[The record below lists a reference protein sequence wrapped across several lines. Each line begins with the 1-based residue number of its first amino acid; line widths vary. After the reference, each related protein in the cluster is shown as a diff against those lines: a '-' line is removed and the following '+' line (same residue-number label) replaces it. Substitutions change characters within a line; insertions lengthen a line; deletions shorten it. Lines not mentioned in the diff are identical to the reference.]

1 MSNKITVKFEAQG
14 ASSLKSAIDQLH
26 LAQTKLEK
34 GTKAYERALARLNKE
49 QSTNTKL
56 APLGV
61 RNNRLLEN
69 SFATIRSKLLLASFA
84 FSLVNAS
91 VLKLG
96 RAYGE
101 QEQAEKRLEGLVGSS
116 VDSLKAKASAL
127 QATTRFGDEQTLG
140 AMSLVS
146 AYTSEQAAISQLTE
160 AAMDLATVKGMDLNT
175 ATDMLAKSVF
185 SSTNSMSRYGIEIEG
200 AAGSGARLN
209 SALNAISTQMGGASE
224 RDTLTLLGAMDQM
237 NNAVGDLAERMGEI
251 LAPVIISVANATK
264 EFANNIDAEEIK
276 SYATAIGIAGTAYL
290 SYTTA
295 ISLATHGTNLF
306 TKATKKNLVILG
318 ATFVIAE
325 LIDMTDMFASS
336 TEDVAKE
343 LDNLN
348 KKLKEN
354 DDFNK
359 DKIKSDQK
367 TFDNT
372 TKRALLEAKLEQQF
386 QLNVGAQMKYTDA
399 KMKDMELNHR
409 HAIVQQELERLKER
423 EVLMTFEQINGIEHQ
438 TKMQELLIENYKIET
453 EMILN
458 KNKAE
463 EKSKKLAKDNTDN
476 IIKGLGA
483 VAKMGA
489 KSAKEMANVQYGL
502 AIIDSIRSGMATRK
516 NLSDEGF
523 LPPIPAIAGALETAA
538 MIAIATQI
546 RAQQFETGGLVGG
559 RRHSQGGTIIE
570 AERGEFVMSRNA
582 VESIGVDNLEAMNQ
596 GGAGASIVINNPI
609 ISSEFVE
616 TELPELIAEAVRKGA
631 DFGMS

>member
-26 LAQTKLEK
+26 LAQTRLEK
-34 GTKAYERALARLNKE
+34 GTKAYERALSRLNKE
-49 QSTNTKL
+49 QQNNNRIT
-56 APLGV
+56 PLGV

-127 QATTRFGDEQTLG
+127 QETTRFGDEQTLG

-185 SSTNSMSRYGIEIEG
+185 SSTNSMSRYGVEIEG

-209 SALNAISTQMGGASE
+209 SALKAISTQMGGASE

-237 NNAVGDLAERMGEI
+237 NNAVGDLAERMGKI

-264 EFANNIDAEEIK
+264 EFADNIDAEEIK

-290 SYTTA
+290 SYVTA
-295 ISLATHGTNLF
+295 VNLATKGTTLF
-306 TKATKKNLVILG
+306 TRATKKNLVILG

-325 LIDMTDMFASS
+325 LIDMTDLFADS
-336 TEDVAKE
+336 TKDVADE

-348 KKLKEN
+348 KKLEDNRDLNKGKI
-354 DDFNK
+354 DDELKSFDNK
-359 DKIKSDQK
+359 TKIGLLDARLDALNKIKLE
-367 TFDNT
+367 TDN
-372 TKRALLEAKLEQQF
+372 KLLDSKIKLREVTLAEAA
-386 QLNVGAQMKYTDA
+386 AQEEY
-399 KMKDMELNHR
+399 N
-409 HAIVQQELERLKER
+409 RLIER
-423 EVLMTFEQINGIEHQ
+423 EALMTAVQIEGIDHRIKKKEALIKIDELAIQRGIEEIKVQEKKKKVFTDLANQGIKDSLRLAKEFAKNEKQQKAIAFAGAMVDVISASIATFRKVSEVALPPAPQIAAGIQLGLGTIMAAKINQFEQ
-438 TKMQELLIENYKIET
+438 
-453 EMILN
+453 
-458 KNKAE
+458 
-463 EKSKKLAKDNTDN
+463 
-476 IIKGLGA
+476 
-483 VAKMGA
+483 
-489 KSAKEMANVQYGL
+489 
-502 AIIDSIRSGMATRK
+502 
-516 NLSDEGF
+516 
-523 LPPIPAIAGALETAA
+523 
-538 MIAIATQI
+538 
-546 RAQQFETGGLVGG
+546 GGLVGG

-570 AERGEFVMSRNA
+570 AERGEYVMSRNA
-582 VESIGVDNLEAMNQ
+582 VDSIGVNNLDAMNE
-596 GGAGASIVINNPI
+596 GGAGTSIVINNPI

>member
-14 ASSLKSAIDQLH
+14 ASSLKRAIDQLAN
-26 LAQTKLEK
+26 AQRKLEK
-34 GTKAYERALARLNKE
+34 GTGKYEASLNDLNK
-49 QSTNTKL
+49 QTSKTSKGLFDISNK
-56 APLGV
+56 G
-61 RNNRLLEN
+61 RLVEN

-127 QATTRFGDEQTLG
+127 QETTRFGDEQTLG

-185 SSTNSMSRYGIEIEG
+185 SSTNSMSRYGVEIEG

-209 SALNAISTQMGGASE
+209 SALKAISTQMGGASE
-224 RDTLTLLGAMDQM
+224 RDAQTLLGAMDQM
-237 NNAVGDLAERMGEI
+237 NNAVGDLAERMGKI

-295 ISLATHGTNLF
+295 INLATKGTTLF
-306 TKATKKNLVILG
+306 TRATKKNLVILG

-325 LIDMTDMFASS
+325 LIDMTDLFADS
-336 TEDVAKE
+336 TKDVADE

-348 KKLKEN
+348 KKLEDN
-354 DDFNK
+354 RDLNK
-359 DKIKSDQK
+359 DKIDDQLK
-367 TFDNT
+367 IFDND
-372 TKRALLEAKLEQQF
+372 TKKALLDARLDALNKIKLETDKK
-386 QLNVGAQMKYTDA
+386 QLESEMKLREVTLAHSEAQ
-399 KMKDMELNHR
+399 EEHN
-409 HAIVQQELERLKER
+409 RLKER
-423 EVLMTFEQINGIEHQ
+423 ELLMTAEQITAADHEIKKKEALIKIDELFIQKGIEEVKVQERKKKAFTDLANQGIKDSLRLAKEFAKNEKQQKAIAFAGAMVDVIAASIATFRKVSEISLPPVPQIAAGIQLGIGTIMAAKINQFEQ
-438 TKMQELLIENYKIET
+438 
-453 EMILN
+453 
-458 KNKAE
+458 
-463 EKSKKLAKDNTDN
+463 
-476 IIKGLGA
+476 
-483 VAKMGA
+483 
-489 KSAKEMANVQYGL
+489 
-502 AIIDSIRSGMATRK
+502 
-516 NLSDEGF
+516 
-523 LPPIPAIAGALETAA
+523 
-538 MIAIATQI
+538 
-546 RAQQFETGGLVGG
+546 GGLVGG

-570 AERGEFVMSRNA
+570 AERGEYVMSRNA
-582 VESIGVDNLEAMNQ
+582 VDSIGVDNLDAMNE
-596 GGAGASIVINNPI
+596 GGAGTSIVINNPI